1 MARPITH
8 EGPLVVAGFGD
19 VGQNLAAILKDA
31 GEDVCII
38 DAAERPGVDVVGDV
52 LDPDILERGSV
63 ADARVVILALDS
75 DSATLFAAGS
85 ATIARFAIRSGA
97 ICGGGV
103 STSNSLLLLLR

>member
-1 MARPITH
+1 MGHRQRVGHRLAHLVAAGSPESIRRLSEMARPITH
-8 EGPLVVAGFGD
+8 EGPLVVVGFGD

-31 GEDVCII
+31 GEDMCII

-75 DSATLFAAGS
+75 ATAPP
-85 ATIARFAIRSGA
+85 
-97 ICGGGV
+97 
-103 STSNSLLLLLR
+103 SLPPQ